1 MAPCMSKL
9 LRGEAGL
16 TLVEIIVAC
25 TVLTVG
31 LLALLHT
38 AALTSRMIN
47 EAALATEVSA
57 VAREHLEALLDNG
70 CGSTSGG
77 DKTIDRLR
85 VSWTATSGATEWIA
99 VRVRA
104 PTPQGTRVD
113 SFSTA
118 LACLP

>member
-1 MAPCMSKL
+1 MSKL

-70 CGSTSGG
+70 G